1 MTGVRLKRKVSTSAS
16 EGPRKKVAKH
26 AVCAKRS
33 QLMSSRPKR
42 QHPAPTQK
50 KLPITSSLEAQN
62 EREESSSGGEDVE
75 DDTTAPHKATEVDSL
90 PVPTCKKPF
99 LFIFIHEGILILS

>member
-26 AVCAKRS
+26 AVSAKRS

-62 EREESSSGGEDVE
+62 EREESSSAGEDVE
-75 DDTTAPHKATEVDSL
+75 DDAPHKATEVDSL